1 MYRLSLGESS
11 SSPREAIVAEWLK
24 SEGQVVTAGDSI
36 VRLET
41 GDANLELT
49 SAVAGTVRQ
58 IAIREGLACRVGQVL
73 CYVGDPAEPIPA
85 VSPVN
90 DAPTVSAT
98 ASAQESNETVQTPT
112 TIPEVAVMSPD
123 TPSSS
128 SPSSSATTGPT
139 GQVIPI
145 LMPQAG
151 QSMEE
156 GTVLE
161 WKVAEGDSI
170 STGQIILEIETDKA
184 NMDVEAVDSGRLAKI
199 VAQAGDIVEVKV
211 PIAYLA
217 DNDADVEAFIA
228 GQGLAPEAPADPSPS
243 VTRDETPVIGAK
255 TASSV
260 RSSGRVKASPAARK
274 LAAQKNIDLNRVSPG
289 SGPGGRVL
297 TTDLA
302 SVEAAPVSSLGGQL
316 SKMRRAI
323 ARNLLFS
330 KQTIPHFYAKATV
343 DAQRLYETY
352 GRVKSGQF
360 KCTINDF
367 VVAACARSVREF
379 EPFRGQ
385 FQADETI
392 KVFPDCNIGLAVGT
406 EDGLTVPVVLHA
418 DRLTLDAL
426 AAEIRNIVEGA
437 RRGKMANVGQGVFTI
452 TNLGM
457 FGVESFQAIINPP
470 ESAILAVGALREDV
484 KVENGA
490 IKPTRLMALTLSVDH
505 RVIDGVV
512 AARFLA
518 RVRELLETPEQ
529 LV

>member
-11 SSPREAIVAEWLK
+11 SSPREAIVAKWLK
-24 SEGQVVTAGDSI
+24 AEGQVVTAGDSI

-90 DAPTVSAT
+90 DAPTVSAR
-98 ASAQESNETVQTPT
+98 ASAQESKETVQTPT
-112 TIPEVAVMSPD
+112 TIPEEALMSPD

-128 SPSSSATTGPT
+128 SSPTTGPT

-170 STGQIILEIETDKA
+170 SEGQVILEIETDKA

-199 VAQAGDIVEVKV
+199 VAQAGAIVEVKV

-243 VTRDETPVIGAK
+243 VTRDEAPVTVAK

-274 LAAQKNIDLNRVSPG
+274 LAAQKNIDLNRVSQG

-330 KQTIPHFYAKATV
+330 KQTIPHFYAKATIE
-343 DAQRLYETY
+343 AQRLYDTY

-360 KCTINDF
+360 QCTINDF

-392 KVFPDCNIGLAVGT
+392 KVLPDCNIGLAVGT
-406 EDGLTVPVVLHA
+406 DEGLTVPVVLHA

-426 AAEIRNIVEGA
+426 AAEIRDIVEGA

-518 RVRELLETPEQ
+518 RVRELLEAPEQ
-529 LV
+529 LL